1 MELDDQFQAAVK
13 VIQGL
18 PINGEARSILVSAI
32 HISKNY
38 AHFLFILGPYQPS
51 NDMKLKFYGYYK
63 QATQGQC
70 NQTKPSFWDVVGR
83 AKWSAWN
90 SCENMTKD
98 EAKQL
103 YIDEIKKVILKA
115 GINICGRC
123 LSYVSCHPISIDAF
137 LIFFLPLHACVLCF
151 GFII

>member
-1 MELDDQFQAAVK
+1 M
-13 VIQGL
+13 VIDL
-18 PINGEARSILVSAI
+18 NLL
-32 HISKNY
+32 ISENY
-38 AHFLFILGPYQPS
+38 AHYLFISGPYQPS

-90 SCENMTKD
+90 NCENMTKD

-103 YIDEIKKVILKA
+103 YIDEIKKVILIA
-115 GINICGRC
+115 GR
-123 LSYVSCHPISIDAF
+123 YKYMWPVF
-137 LIFFLPLHACVLCF
+137 VLCF
-151 GFII
+151 VPSYLN